1 MTSPPKLRNRALL
14 NAAAAIVTLVFRAGG
29 TRGDDPQPNGEFA
42 VNVMTFN
49 IRYGTASDGPNAWP
63 LPKMAALLET
73 LLELDRVTKR
83 HRFLELDA

>member
-63 LPKMAALLET
+63 QRRDVR
-73 LLELDRVTKR
+73 LDRLSMPPDR
-83 HRFLELDA
+83 WS